1 MAMILGSGLLPCVL
15 AACMA
20 PAARPAAGPAAA
32 PTVVV
37 AAAPWASGV
46 QAKESL
52 RRAALAAGAASL
64 TPETVGYYMD
74 VQEARLREQL
84 AGSGVQV
91 ARVGDDLTVS
101 LPGNGLF
108 ASDRADLDPG
118 MHATLDTLGAVMQ
131 KFDKTIVEIAGHSDS
146 AGTAEHNQELSARR
160 AAAVASYLQGRG
172 VARTR
177 VATVGLGESRPVA
190 SNATAEGRARNRR
203 VELTLSPLVKGG

>member
-1 MAMILGSGLLPCVL
+1 
-15 AACMA
+15 
-20 PAARPAAGPAAA
+20 
-32 PTVVV
+32 
-37 AAAPWASGV
+37 
-46 QAKESL
+46 
-52 RRAALAAGAASL
+52 
-64 TPETVGYYMD
+64 MD